1 MILLNPR
8 IQEVKESKMNFKKT
22 TKYQHTYKPHNNN
35 LQPQHLFAIRVTE
48 YI

>member
-22 TKYQHTYKPHNNN
+22 TKYQHKPHNNN
-35 LQPQHLFAIRVTE
+35 LQPQHLFAIRVIE